1 MLSNE
6 TISLIH
12 LNLIQGVG
20 LKTVQVLRDVFG
32 STARAIQAAPDEFR
46 EIDRLSPAVCDLLIH
61 KPVLYS
67 IERELELI
75 HKYGC
80 HVVTLY
86 DTAYPSHLKEI
97 DTPPFVLYVK
107 GELTPEDALSI
118 SLVGS
123 RNAKDYGR
131 KVSYRLSYQL
141 AQRSVTVVS
150 GLARGIDTSAHR
162 GALEAGGRTI
172 AVMGNGLSIVYPA
185 TNSNLAEKIEASG
198 ALVSEFPMAAKP
210 KPRNFPR
217 RNRII
222 SGLTLGTVVVEA
234 SNRSGA
240 LITARLAAEQNRE
253 VFAVPGEIFSELSTG
268 THKLINE
275 GAKLINTVDDL
286 LNELPPHVLNQIQ
299 PQISAEAPHH
309 DDRDRVTSE
318 PSPVPDM
325 EAVPTQAFSVEKND
339 TKPVLPQPT
348 PEARQPVSAPPPPDL
363 TPDEKTIFD
372 AIEVPSSHID
382 TIVRTTQLPIGQV
395 SSVLLMLELKG
406 VIQQLPGKQFTK
418 NNQ

>member
-1 MLSNE
+1 MPSNE

-32 STARAIQAAPDEFR
+32 STERALQAAPDELR
-46 EIDRLSPAVCDLLIH
+46 KIDRLSPAVCDLLIH
-61 KPVLYS
+61 KPVLYP

-80 HVVTLY
+80 QVITLY
-86 DTAYPSHLKEI
+86 DPEYPPHLKEI
-97 DTPPFVLYVK
+97 DTPPVLLYVK
-107 GELTPEDALSI
+107 GELTPEDTLSI

-141 AQRSVTVVS
+141 AQRGVTVVS

-162 GALEAGGRTI
+162 GALEAGGRTV
-172 AVMGNGLSIVYPA
+172 AVMGNGLSVIYPA

-268 THKLINE
+268 THKLIND

-286 LNELPPHVLNQIQ
+286 LNELPPYVLNQIQ
-299 PQISAEAPHH
+299 SQA
-309 DDRDRVTSE
+309 
-318 PSPVPDM
+318 SPVPDI
-325 EAVPTQAFSVEKND
+325 ETVPTQAFSVKKSD
-339 TKPVLPQPT
+339 TKSVLPQPT
-348 PEARQPVSAPPPPDL
+348 PEARQPFSTPPPPDL
-363 TPDEKTIFD
+363 TPDEKTIFE

-382 TIVRTTQLPIGQV
+382 TIVRTTQLPISQV

-406 VIQQLPGKQFTK
+406 VVQQLPGKQFAK
-418 NNQ
+418 AGS

>member
-20 LKTVQVLRDVFG
+20 LKTVQILRDVFG
-32 STARAIQAAPDEFR
+32 STEQALQASPDELR
-46 EIDRLSPAVCDLLIH
+46 KIDRLSPAVCDLLIR
-61 KPVLYS
+61 KPVLYP

-80 HVVTLY
+80 QVITLY
-86 DTAYPSHLKEI
+86 DAAYPPHLKEI
-97 DTPPFVLYVK
+97 DTPPVVLYVK

-141 AQRSVTVVS
+141 AQRGVTVIS

-172 AVMGNGLSIVYPA
+172 AVMGNGLSVVYPA

-198 ALVSEFPMAAKP
+198 ALVSEFPMAVKP

-253 VFAVPGEIFSELSTG
+253 VFAVPGEIFSELSAG
-268 THKLINE
+268 THKLIND

-286 LNELPPHVLNQIQ
+286 LNELPPYVLNQTQ
-299 PQISAEAPHH
+299 SQAS
-309 DDRDRVTSE
+309 S
-318 PSPVPDM
+318 SPVPDM
-325 EAVPTQAFSVEKND
+325 ETMPAQASSVETRD
-339 TKPVLPQPT
+339 AERVSSQPS
-348 PEARQPVSAPPPPDL
+348 PNAQQSVSTPPPPDL
-363 TPDEKTIFD
+363 TPDEKTIFE

-382 TIVRTTQLPIGQV
+382 TIVRTTQLPISQV

-406 VIQQLPGKQFTK
+406 IVQQLPGKQFTK
-418 NNQ
+418 AGS

>member
-20 LKTVQVLRDVFG
+20 LKTVQALRDVFG
-32 STARAIQAAPDEFR
+32 STERALQATSDELR
-46 EIDRLSPAVCDLLIH
+46 KIDRFSPTVCDLLIH
-61 KPVLYS
+61 KPVLYP

-80 HVVTLY
+80 QIVTLY
-86 DTAYPSHLKEI
+86 DAAYPPHLKEI

-107 GELTPEDALSI
+107 GKLTPEDALSI

-141 AQRSVTVVS
+141 AQRGVTVIS
-150 GLARGIDTSAHR
+150 GLAKGIDTLAHR

-198 ALVSEFPMAAKP
+198 ALVSEFPMAARP
-210 KPRNFPR
+210 KSRNFPR

-253 VFAVPGEIFSELSTG
+253 VFAVPGEIFSELSAG
-268 THKLINE
+268 THKLIND

-286 LNELPPHVLNQIQ
+286 LNELSPYVLNQIQ
-299 PQISAEAPHH
+299 SQA
-309 DDRDRVTSE
+309 
-318 PSPVPDM
+318 SPVVRVPDM
-325 EAVPTQAFSVEKND
+325 EAEPPQASPVEKGDTKLVSTQASS
-339 TKPVLPQPT
+339 
-348 PEARQPVSAPPPPDL
+348 EARQPVSTPPPPDL

-382 TIVRTTQLPIGQV
+382 TIVRATQLPIGQI

-406 VIQQLPGKQFTK
+406 VVQQLPGKQFTK
-418 NNQ
+418 AGS

>member
-32 STARAIQAAPDEFR
+32 SAERALQATADELR
-46 EIDRLSPAVCDLLIH
+46 RIDGFSPALCDLLVR
-61 KPVLYS
+61 KPVLYP
-67 IERELELI
+67 IERELKLI
-75 HKYGC
+75 NEYGC
-80 HVVTLY
+80 QVLTLY
-86 DTAYPSHLKEI
+86 DDAYPQHLKQI
-97 DTPPFVLYVK
+97 DTPPLVLYVK
-107 GELTPEDALSI
+107 GELTPEDSLSV

-141 AQRSVTVVS
+141 AQRGLTIVS
-150 GLARGIDTSAHR
+150 GFAKGIDTAAHR

-172 AVMGNGLSIVYPA
+172 AVMGNGLGVIYPA
-185 TNSNLAEKIEASG
+185 ANRNLVEKIEASG
-198 ALVSEFPMAAKP
+198 ALISEFPIGVKP
-210 KPRNFPR
+210 KARNFPR

-240 LITARLAAEQNRE
+240 LITASLAAEQGRE

-268 THKLINE
+268 THKLINN

-286 LNELPPHVLNQIQ
+286 LNELPQHALRSIPF
-299 PQISAEAPHH
+299 
-309 DDRDRVTSE
+309 
-318 PSPVPDM
+318 PVPAPETETSQDL
-325 EAVPTQAFSVEKND
+325 PVEK
-339 TKPVLPQPT
+339 TGMQSPAKVQQPI
-348 PEARQPVSAPPPPDL
+348 QSAPPPDL
-363 TPDEKTIFD
+363 TPDERTVFD
-372 AIEVPSSHID
+372 AIEAPSSHID
-382 TIVRTTQLPIGQV
+382 TIVRTTQLPISQV

-406 VIQQLPGKQFTK
+406 IIQQLPGKQFTK
-418 NNQ
+418 VG

>member
-32 STARAIQAAPDEFR
+32 SAEPALQAMPDELR
-46 EIDRLSPAVCDLLIH
+46 KIDGLSPAICDLLIR
-61 KPVLYS
+61 KPVLYP

-75 HKYGC
+75 DEYGC
-80 HVVTLY
+80 QVLTLY
-86 DTAYPSHLKEI
+86 DAAYPSRLKEI
-97 DTPPFVLYVK
+97 DTPPLVLYIR
-107 GELTPEDALSI
+107 GELIPDDSLSI

-123 RNAKDYGR
+123 RDAKDYGR
-131 KVSYRLSYQL
+131 KVSYQLSYQL
-141 AQRSVTVVS
+141 AQRGLTVVS
-150 GLARGIDTSAHR
+150 GFAKGVDTAAHR

-172 AVMGNGLSIVYPA
+172 AVMGNGLSVIYPA
-185 TNSNLAEKIEASG
+185 ANRNLIEKIEASG
-198 ALVSEFPMAAKP
+198 ALISEFPIAVTP

-240 LITARLAAEQNRE
+240 LITARLATEQGRE
-253 VFAVPGEIFSELSTG
+253 VFAVPGEIFSELSMG
-268 THKLINE
+268 THKLIND
-275 GAKLINTVDDL
+275 GAKLISTVDDL
-286 LNELPPHVLNQIQ
+286 LNELPQHALSQVQLPEVESSQ
-299 PQISAEAPHH
+299 
-309 DDRDRVTSE
+309 E
-318 PSPVPDM
+318 PP
-325 EAVPTQAFSVEKND
+325 VEKND
-339 TKPVLPQPT
+339 TKLAATQP
-348 PEARQPVSAPPPPDL
+348 PSEVQQPVQSVPPPDL
-363 TPDEKTIFD
+363 TPDEKTVFE

-382 TIVRTTQLPIGQV
+382 TIIRTTQLPIGLV

-406 VIQQLPGKQFTK
+406 IVQQLPGKQFTK
-418 NNQ
+418 SN

>member
-20 LKTVQVLRDVFG
+20 LKTVQRLRDVFG
-32 STARAIQAAPDEFR
+32 STERALRAAPDEIR
-46 EIDRLSPAVCDLLIH
+46 KIDQLSPAVCDLLIH
-61 KPVLYS
+61 KPVLYP

-75 HKYGC
+75 HTYGC
-80 HVVTLY
+80 QVVTL
-86 DTAYPSHLKEI
+86 DDAAYPPHLKEI
-97 DTPPFVLYVK
+97 DTPPFVLYVR
-107 GELTPEDALSI
+107 GELVPEDTI
-118 SLVGS
+118 SVSVVGS

-131 KVSYRLSYQL
+131 KVSYRLSYQI
-141 AQRSVTVVS
+141 AQRGLTVVS
-150 GLARGIDTSAHR
+150 GFAKGIDTAAHR

-172 AVMGNGLSIVYPA
+172 AVMGNGLSLIYPA
-185 TNSNLAEKIEASG
+185 ANRDLAEKIETSG
-198 ALVSEFPMAAKP
+198 ALVSEFPMAARP

-253 VFAVPGEIFSELSTG
+253 VFAVPGEIFSQLSAG

-286 LNELPPHVLNQIQ
+286 LNELPPYVLSQIQ
-299 PQISAEAPHH
+299 AQ
-309 DDRDRVTSE
+309 T
-318 PSPVPDM
+318 SPVPDM
-325 EAVPTQAFSVEKND
+325 EAVPTQASPAVQND
-339 TKPVLPQPT
+339 TEPI
-348 PEARQPVSAPPPPDL
+348 PEAPPPPPDL
-363 TPDEKTIFD
+363 TPDEKTIFE

-382 TIVRTTQLPIGQV
+382 TIVRTTQLPISQV

-406 VIQQLPGKQFTK
+406 IVQQLPGKQFTK
-418 NNQ
+418 TNQ

>member
-12 LNLIQGVG
+12 LNLIQGIG

-32 STARAIQAAPDEFR
+32 STERALQATPDELR
-46 EIDRLSPAVCDLLIH
+46 KVDLLSPTVCDLLIH
-61 KPVLYS
+61 KPVLYP

-75 HKYGC
+75 DKYGC
-80 HVVTLY
+80 QVITLY
-86 DTAYPSHLKEI
+86 DAAYPPHLKEI

-107 GELTPEDALSI
+107 GKLTPEDALSI

-131 KVSYRLSYQL
+131 KVGYRLSYQL
-141 AQRSVTVVS
+141 AQRGVTVIS

-172 AVMGNGLSIVYPA
+172 AVMGNGLSVVYPA
-185 TNSNLAEKIEASG
+185 TNSTLAEKIEAAG
-198 ALVSEFPMAAKP
+198 ALISEFPMAAKP

-253 VFAVPGEIFSELSTG
+253 VFAVPGEIFSELSAG
-268 THKLINE
+268 THKLIND

-286 LNELPPHVLNQIQ
+286 LNELPPYVLNQIQ
-299 PQISAEAPHH
+299 SDA
-309 DDRDRVTSE
+309 
-318 PSPVPDM
+318 SPALVPDM
-325 EAVPTQAFSVEKND
+325 EAEPPQASPVEKSD
-339 TKPVLPQPT
+339 TKLVSPQT
-348 PEARQPVSAPPPPDL
+348 SSEARQPASIPPPPDL

>member
-20 LKTVQVLRDVFG
+20 LKTVQRLRDVFG
-32 STARAIQAAPDEFR
+32 STERALRAAPDEIR
-46 EIDRLSPAVCDLLIH
+46 KIDQLSPAVCDLLIH
-61 KPVLYS
+61 KPVLYP

-75 HKYGC
+75 HTYGC
-80 HVVTLY
+80 QVVTL
-86 DTAYPSHLKEI
+86 DDAAYPPHLKEI
-97 DTPPFVLYVK
+97 DTPPFVLYVR
-107 GELTPEDALSI
+107 GELVPEDTI
-118 SLVGS
+118 SVSVVGS

-131 KVSYRLSYQL
+131 KVSYRLSYQI
-141 AQRSVTVVS
+141 AQRGLTVVS
-150 GLARGIDTSAHR
+150 GFAKGIDTAAHR

-172 AVMGNGLSIVYPA
+172 AVMGNGLSLIYPA
-185 TNSNLAEKIEASG
+185 ANRDLAEKIETSG
-198 ALVSEFPMAAKP
+198 ALVSEFPMAARP

-253 VFAVPGEIFSELSTG
+253 VFAVPGEIFSQLSAG

-286 LNELPPHVLNQIQ
+286 LNELPPYVLSQIQ
-299 PQISAEAPHH
+299 SQA
-309 DDRDRVTSE
+309 
-318 PSPVPDM
+318 SPVPDM
-325 EAVPTQAFSVEKND
+325 EAGSTQASPDVQND
-339 TKPVLPQPT
+339 TEPI
-348 PEARQPVSAPPPPDL
+348 PEAPPPPPDL
-363 TPDEKTIFD
+363 TPDEKTIFE

-382 TIVRTTQLPIGQV
+382 TIVRTTQLPISQV

-406 VIQQLPGKQFTK
+406 IVQQLPGKQFTK
-418 NNQ
+418 TNQ

>member
-20 LKTVQVLRDVFG
+20 LKTVQILRDVFG
-32 STARAIQAAPDEFR
+32 STERALQAAPDELR
-46 EIDRLSPAVCDLLIH
+46 KIDRLSPAVCDLLIH
-61 KPVLYS
+61 KPVLYP

-80 HVVTLY
+80 QVVTLY
-86 DTAYPSHLKEI
+86 DAAYPPHLKEI
-97 DTPPFVLYVK
+97 DTPPVVLYVK
-107 GELTPEDALSI
+107 GEFTPEDALSI

-141 AQRSVTVVS
+141 AQRGVTVIS

-172 AVMGNGLSIVYPA
+172 AVMGNGLSVVYPA

-198 ALVSEFPMAAKP
+198 ALVSEFPMAVRP

-253 VFAVPGEIFSELSTG
+253 VFAVPGEIFSALSAG
-268 THKLINE
+268 THKLIND

-286 LNELPPHVLNQIQ
+286 LNELPPHVL
-299 PQISAEAPHH
+299 S
-309 DDRDRVTSE
+309 RVQSPTS
-318 PSPVPDM
+318 SPVPDM
-325 EAVPTQAFSVEKND
+325 ETVPAQASSVEKRD
-339 TKPVLPQPT
+339 AELLPPQPS
-348 PEARQPVSAPPPPDL
+348 ADIQRSVSTPPPPDL
-363 TPDEKTIFD
+363 TPDEKTIFE

-406 VIQQLPGKQFTK
+406 VVQQLPGKQFAK
-418 NNQ
+418 AGS

>member
-12 LNLIQGVG
+12 LNLMQGVG
-20 LKTVQVLRDVFG
+20 LKTVQLLRDVFG
-32 STARAIQAAPDEFR
+32 SAEEALQATPDELKKN
-46 EIDRLSPAVCDLLIH
+46 DKLSPAVCDVLIH
-61 KPVLYS
+61 KPVLYP
-67 IERELELI
+67 IERELELVD
-75 HKYGC
+75 KYGC
-80 HVVTLY
+80 QIVTLY
-86 DTAYPSHLKEI
+86 DAAYPSHLKQI
-97 DTPPFVLYVK
+97 DTPPFVLYVR
-107 GELTPEDALSI
+107 GELVPEDALSI

-141 AQRSVTVVS
+141 AQRGLTVVS
-150 GLARGIDTSAHR
+150 GFAKGIDTSAHR

-172 AVMGNGLSIVYPA
+172 AVMGNGLSIIYPA
-185 TNSNLAEKIEASG
+185 ANTDLAEKIAASG
-198 ALVSEFPMAAKP
+198 ALISEFPMAARP

-240 LITARLAAEQNRE
+240 LITARLAGEQGRE

-268 THKLINE
+268 THKLIND

-286 LNELPPHVLNQIQ
+286 LNELPPYVLSQIQ
-299 PQISAEAPHH
+299 SEASPSAVPDVEAEPTQEAPVQKG
-309 DDRDRVTSE
+309 DAEVV
-318 PSPVPDM
+318 PS
-325 EAVPTQAFSVEKND
+325 
-339 TKPVLPQPT
+339 QPT
-348 PEARQPVSAPPPPDL
+348 PEAQQSVPPTPPLDL

-382 TIVRTTQLPIGQV
+382 TIVRTTTTTDQSGFKCAFDAGAQRYHPAVAGEAV
-395 SSVLLMLELKG
+395 Y
-406 VIQQLPGKQFTK
+406 
-418 NNQ
+418 

>member
-32 STARAIQAAPDEFR
+32 SAERALQATPDELR
-46 EIDRLSPAVCDLLIH
+46 KIDGLSPAICDLLIR
-61 KPVLYS
+61 KPVLYP

-75 HKYGC
+75 DEYGC
-80 HVVTLY
+80 QVLTLY
-86 DTAYPSHLKEI
+86 DAAYPSRLKEI
-97 DTPPFVLYVK
+97 DTPPLVLYIR
-107 GELTPEDALSI
+107 GELILDDSLSI

-131 KVSYRLSYQL
+131 KVSYQLSYQL
-141 AQRSVTVVS
+141 AQRGLTVVS
-150 GLARGIDTSAHR
+150 GFAKGIDTAAHR

-172 AVMGNGLSIVYPA
+172 AVMGNGLSVIYPA
-185 TNSNLAEKIEASG
+185 ANRNLIEKIEASG
-198 ALVSEFPMAAKP
+198 ALISEFPIAVTP

-240 LITARLAAEQNRE
+240 LITARLATEQGRE
-253 VFAVPGEIFSELSTG
+253 VFAVPGEIFSELSMG
-268 THKLINE
+268 THKLIND
-275 GAKLINTVDDL
+275 GAKLISTVDDL
-286 LNELPPHVLNQIQ
+286 LNELPQHALSQVQLPEVESSQ
-299 PQISAEAPHH
+299 
-309 DDRDRVTSE
+309 E
-318 PSPVPDM
+318 PP
-325 EAVPTQAFSVEKND
+325 VEKND
-339 TKPVLPQPT
+339 TKFAAPQP
-348 PEARQPVSAPPPPDL
+348 PSEVQQPVQSVPPPDL
-363 TPDEKTIFD
+363 TPDEKTVFE

-382 TIVRTTQLPIGQV
+382 TIIRTTQLPIGLV

-406 VIQQLPGKQFTK
+406 IVQQLPGKQFTK
-418 NNQ
+418 PN

>member
-12 LNLIQGVG
+12 LNMIQGVG

-32 STARAIQAAPDEFR
+32 SAEKVLQATPDALEKV
-46 EIDRLSPAVCDLLIH
+46 DQLSPAMHDLLKR
-61 KPVLYS
+61 KPIQYP

-75 HKYGC
+75 HEYGC
-80 HVVTLY
+80 QVVTLY
-86 DTAYPSHLKEI
+86 DAAYPQCLKAI
-97 DTPPFVLYVK
+97 DTPPLVLYMR
-107 GELTPEDALSI
+107 GELAPEDSLSI
-118 SLVGS
+118 SIVGS
-123 RNAKDYGR
+123 RDAKDYGR

-141 AQRSVTVVS
+141 AQRGLTVVS
-150 GLARGIDTSAHR
+150 GLAKGIDTSAHR
-162 GALEAGGRTI
+162 GALEAGGRTV
-172 AVMGNGLSIVYPA
+172 AVMGSGLSFIYPA
-185 TNSNLAEKIEASG
+185 TNKDLAEKITESG
-198 ALVSEFPMAAKP
+198 ALISEFPMGVKP

-240 LITARLAAEQNRE
+240 LITARLAGEQGRE

-268 THKLINE
+268 THRLINN

-286 LNELPPHVLNQIQ
+286 LNELPPYALNRIQ
-299 PQISAEAPHH
+299 SDVP
-309 DDRDRVTSE
+309 T
-318 PSPVPDM
+318 SPVPDV
-325 EAVPTQAFSVEKND
+325 ETVSSQEPSIGRSDPKPAATQPSPEEQ
-339 TKPVLPQPT
+339 QPI
-348 PEARQPVSAPPPPDL
+348 QSAPPPDL
-363 TPDEKTIFD
+363 TPDERTIFD

-382 TIVRTTQLPIGQV
+382 TIVRTTQLPISQV

-406 VIQQLPGKQFTK
+406 IVQQLPGKQFTK
-418 NNQ
+418 SG

>member
-12 LNLIQGVG
+12 LNMIQGVG
-20 LKTVQVLRDVFG
+20 LKTVQLLRNVFG
-32 STARAIQAAPDEFR
+32 SAARTLQATPDEL
-46 EIDRLSPAVCDLLIH
+46 EQIDQLSPAMCDLLKH
-61 KPVLYS
+61 KPIQYP

-75 HKYGC
+75 REYDC
-80 HVVTLY
+80 QVVTLY
-86 DTAYPSHLKEI
+86 DDVYPQYLKEI
-97 DTPPFVLYVK
+97 DTPPLVLYIRGK
-107 GELTPEDALSI
+107 LTPEDSLSL
-118 SLVGS
+118 SVVGS
-123 RNAKDYGR
+123 RDAKDYGR

-141 AQRSVTVVS
+141 AQRGLTVVS
-150 GLARGIDTSAHR
+150 GLAKGIDTSAHR

-172 AVMGNGLSIVYPA
+172 AVMGNGLSFIYPA
-185 TNSNLAEKIEASG
+185 TNSDLAEKITESG
-198 ALVSEFPMAAKP
+198 ALISEFPMGAKP

-240 LITARLAAEQNRE
+240 LITARLAGEQGRE

-268 THKLINE
+268 THKLINN

-286 LNELPPHVLNQIQ
+286 LNELPSYALNRIQSDVPTSQTPGVGTESSQESPVEKSDPKPAAIQ
-299 PQISAEAPHH
+299 PPTEA
-309 DDRDRVTSE
+309 
-318 PSPVPDM
+318 
-325 EAVPTQAFSVEKND
+325 Q
-339 TKPVLPQPT
+339 QPI
-348 PEARQPVSAPPPPDL
+348 QSAPPPGL
-363 TPDEKTIFD
+363 TPDERTIFD
-372 AIEVPSSHID
+372 AIEDPSSHID

-406 VIQQLPGKQFTK
+406 IIQQLPGKQFAK
-418 NNQ
+418 SG

>member
-20 LKTVQVLRDVFG
+20 LKTVQALREVFG
-32 STARAIQAAPDEFR
+32 STERALQATSDELR
-46 EIDRLSPAVCDLLIH
+46 KIDQLSPTVCDLLIH
-61 KPVLYS
+61 KPVLYP

-80 HVVTLY
+80 QIVTLY
-86 DTAYPSHLKEI
+86 DGAYPPHLKEI

-107 GELTPEDALSI
+107 GKLTPEDALSI

-141 AQRSVTVVS
+141 AQRGVTVIS
-150 GLARGIDTSAHR
+150 GLAKGIDTLAHR

-198 ALVSEFPMAAKP
+198 ALVSEFPMAARP
-210 KPRNFPR
+210 KSRNFPR

-253 VFAVPGEIFSELSTG
+253 VFAVPGEIFSELSAG
-268 THKLINE
+268 THKLIND

-286 LNELPPHVLNQIQ
+286 LNELPPYVLNQIQ
-299 PQISAEAPHH
+299 SQA
-309 DDRDRVTSE
+309 
-318 PSPVPDM
+318 SPVLAPDM
-325 EAVPTQAFSVEKND
+325 EAEPPQASPVEKGDTKLVSTQASS
-339 TKPVLPQPT
+339 
-348 PEARQPVSAPPPPDL
+348 EARQPVSTPPPPDL

-382 TIVRTTQLPIGQV
+382 TIVRATQLPIGQV

-406 VIQQLPGKQFTK
+406 VVQQLPGKQFTK
-418 NNQ
+418 NG